1 MTTESISTNTTGYYT
16 QHSILNVQYWYFI
29 VLFGIIKTTSWWT
42 QAASGGA
49 PFEWDNVQPDV
60 RGVPKRWQNH
70 WSKKLFRKKSFMF
83 GLLGKDIGLTVQI
96 SQFLSNLT
104 FSSWQLLL
112 PTLQQGR
119 SVKTDDFDDAIM
131 MMKMKRVIMMTV
143 VKRSNRWPTVSQCS
157 LYSWSQHDQ
166 WQG

>member
-1 MTTESISTNTTGYYT
+1 MEERHLNGTMFNPMCEVFPKGDKITEAKNY
-16 QHSILNVQYWYFI
+16 L
-29 VLFGIIKTTSWWT
+29 
-42 QAASGGA
+42 A
-49 PFEWDNVQPDV
+49 
-60 RGVPKRWQNH
+60 
-70 WSKKLFRKKSFMF
+70 
-83 GLLGKDIGLTVQI
+83 VQI
-96 SQFLSNLT
+96 SQLITALL
-104 FSSWQLLL
+104 FSSWQLLF

-166 WQG
+166 

>member
-1 MTTESISTNTTGYYT
+1 
-16 QHSILNVQYWYFI
+16 
-29 VLFGIIKTTSWWT
+29 
-42 QAASGGA
+42 
-49 PFEWDNVQPDV
+49 
-60 RGVPKRWQNH
+60 
-70 WSKKLFRKKSFMF
+70 MF

-119 SVKTDDFDDAIM
+119 SVKTDDFDDVIM
-131 MMKMKRVIMMTV
+131 MIMMTMMKKMTMTV

-166 WQG
+166 

>member
-1 MTTESISTNTTGYYT
+1 
-16 QHSILNVQYWYFI
+16 
-29 VLFGIIKTTSWWT
+29 
-42 QAASGGA
+42 
-49 PFEWDNVQPDV
+49 
-60 RGVPKRWQNH
+60 
-70 WSKKLFRKKSFMF
+70 MF
-83 GLLGKDIGLTVQI
+83 GFFGKDIGLTVQI

-131 MMKMKRVIMMTV
+131 MMKLKRVILMTV

-166 WQG
+166 